1 VPCAAVWHVAAIV
14 AAHKHDSNA
23 PDAAL
28 RTDLVALHNQ
38 ADALHQ
44 RLMDLTAL
52 SADEANKL
60 RTEISAIHA
69 AKIINKVERHAAR
82 ARNIKYFLPD
92 SMAEDNVSQSL
103 ANFLVHHTAKTIKQ
117 VTAKGAKHAEDR
129 AKWEALMATDRSM
142 ADAAVREHLHKL
154 AGMPFFMTS
163 TDAQRVDDAINKVV
177 SNTKPDSMSTNN
189 ILGRNDFEKF
199 FAAFIS
205 PTGKNAHRFVQYESY
220 YFGGNFVDRF
230 GNALPKPTLSLN
242 ITDQD
247 ISGTL
252 TVFLE
257 ALADTIFDTPV
268 WASSTAYTYTNQTNS
283 PMSAADM
290 AKGLQ
295 QKMANSPPSGI
306 KVQSVAGSS
315 FTLVAAT
322 PGTAFKSTAG
332 PGVQFTGSGTIM
344 DTTTTPNGDGS
355 NGTAKVA
362 QVDTI
367 TLGAAAATQSTPF
380 KPGDSVIEYIYGSTY
395 YPPNTADTGTTNASK
410 AVPSWV
416 AYGAA
421 ENLPFSSLVA
431 PIPTYQDSGCGMTS
445 IKSDTLSY
453 LSGKATTWA
462 AGSTELFLGLFGG
475 ANVGPF
481 VVFGKLSIGDNKA
494 LQNIVQTILSFAS
507 KRATYE
513 ALVPILWSIDIPSST
528 VADMVDQLVFDAP
541 SSSSKTQTPAATP
554 AAAGAAPADAAK
566 PKADA
571 TNQK

>member
-1 VPCAAVWHVAAIV
+1 MAIRVTSQRVKCAVSTMGLMAVAGCAIDP
-14 AAHKHDSNA
+14 ANYAPSSGSRGGNACPAPPFGTSPQSSPPHKHDSNA

-242 ITDQD
+242 ITDLK
-247 ISGTL
+247 T
-252 TVFLE
+252 
-257 ALADTIFDTPV
+257 
-268 WASSTAYTYTNQTNS
+268 
-283 PMSAADM
+283 SAARLRSFSRH
-290 AKGLQ
+290 LQ
-295 QKMANSPPSGI
+295 TPSSIRRCGP
-306 KVQSVAGSS
+306 
-315 FTLVAAT
+315 AA
-322 PGTAFKSTAG
+322 PR
-332 PGVQFTGSGTIM
+332 
-344 DTTTTPNGDGS
+344 
-355 NGTAKVA
+355 
-362 QVDTI
+362 
-367 TLGAAAATQSTPF
+367 
-380 KPGDSVIEYIYGSTY
+380 
-395 YPPNTADTGTTNASK
+395 
-410 AVPSWV
+410 
-416 AYGAA
+416 
-421 ENLPFSSLVA
+421 
-431 PIPTYQDSGCGMTS
+431 IPTRT
-445 IKSDTLSY
+445 
-453 LSGKATTWA
+453 
-462 AGSTELFLGLFGG
+462 
-475 ANVGPF
+475 
-481 VVFGKLSIGDNKA
+481 
-494 LQNIVQTILSFAS
+494 
-507 KRATYE
+507 R
-513 ALVPILWSIDIPSST
+513 PI
-528 VADMVDQLVFDAP
+528 AR
-541 SSSSKTQTPAATP
+541 
-554 AAAGAAPADAAK
+554 
-566 PKADA
+566 
-571 TNQK
+571 